1 MSPWSLQVTAY
12 QESALPGVEWHSQ
25 IASEIIKLFINS
37 GIMSQVEATLAYRS
51 RAFLVGGVLPS
62 V

>member
-1 MSPWSLQVTAY
+1 MPAY
-12 QESALPGVEWHSQ
+12 QELVLPGVEWHSQ
-25 IASEIIKLFINS
+25 IASDIIKLFINS

-51 RAFLVGGVLPS
+51 RAFLVGEVLPS